1 MEEVMN
7 IKLRDT
13 NLTEIIMRV
22 RRVRS
27 KADQLH

>member
-1 MEEVMN
+1 MEEAMN

>member
-1 MEEVMN
+1 MEEAMN

-13 NLTEIIMRV
+13 NLTEIIMQV

-27 KADQLH
+27 KAD